1 MIRSMVTPVVWVNLL
16 FAPAIALWVHVKRHN
31 AKFALSV
38 RLLLQYAIFVACN
51 IPLTKIGIVMIRRL
65 LGREISIDSGYYTLA
80 AIFASAL
87 LPGLMDRARN
97 VYRDREKYYK
107 QWKNCLRKHSM
118 TYTQKLPVT
127 LLLILLIVVAYVIR
141 GPLEIYTGNAHEFL
155 FTLGDFLP
163 WLLTVGTVIL
173 AVAGCLLA
181 LLPDA
186 AFRLTTVLL
195 LWFGVASWVQDLFL
209 NIKLTGT
216 GGGPLDFEDLGSFVT
231 IDLLIWLVLLAGTVF
246 LCVRFKKSWFS
257 SAKLIAGALCLIQ
270 VIAIGS
276 VLLTMPEQKSV
287 GQLMSGETELQL
299 ASEENV
305 IVLVIDSVGIDNIEN
320 MMEQYPEAAAIVKDF
335 TYFDNVCSD
344 YYCTYPSITHFLTG
358 NEMDFSLSPEV
369 WLRESWNSDRCKR
382 FFDILKEAGYVNR
395 IYSEATYSNYVYG
408 GIENLVGKFE
418 NIEEVQMQIT
428 TSLLLEKL
436 LNLSAFRYLPYIWKA
451 PFEVLTSEFND
462 VAAPIEMRVPSYE
475 NEEFYQYL
483 TETKLSTDT
492 DIQKL
497 FHVQY
502 LKGMHYPWQT
512 SANAT
517 YKDGASSTETLRGTF
532 TIMQTY
538 FDQMKS
544 LGIYDDAT
552 IVVMADHCPT
562 YYGRLSCMF
571 YLKRPGESHEATQ
584 INHAPV
590 AYQDFQATI
599 LELIGCNDGSYGK
612 SFFDWHEGE
621 ERRRIIWEQRED
633 MNYPLISGL
642 TYNRYYGYV
651 YYKDAEELK
660 AHIIE
665 DEPDFNLPAMPYDDL
680 HTLPWY
686 N

>member
-1 MIRSMVTPVVWVNLL
+1 MVTPVVWVNLL

-287 GQLMSGETELQL
+287 EQLMSGETELQL

-305 IVLVIDSVGIDNIEN
+305 IVLVMDAVGIDNIEE

-335 TYFDNVCSD
+335 TCYDNVCFD
-344 YYCTYPSITHFLTG
+344 HYMTYPSMTHFLTG
-358 NEMDFSLSPEV
+358 NEMDFSKTAED
-369 WLRESWNSDRCKR
+369 WLQDSWSSDRCER
-382 FFDILKEAGYVNR
+382 FYQKLKEAKYTCRLYSLPSLTNY
-395 IYSEATYSNYVYG
+395 IYGS
-408 GIENLVGKFE
+408 IDNLEGKFDNVE
-418 NIEEVQMQIT
+418 PVQMQT
-428 TSLLLEKL
+428 NTLLLLQKL
-436 LNLSAFRYLPYIWKA
+436 LSFSIYRFLPYVWKQ
-451 PFEVLTSEFND
+451 PFEVLTTEFAE
-462 VAAPIEMRVPSYE
+462 VTTPIELRAPSFE
-475 NEEFYQYL
+475 NAEFYQYL
-483 TETKLSTDT
+483 TDTGLSTDP

-502 LKGMHYPWQT
+502 LKGLHTPQQT
-512 SANAT
+512 SAEAT
-517 YKDGASSTETLRGTF
+517 FKEEASWTETVRGVF
-532 TIMQTY
+532 TIMQAY

-552 IVVMADHCPT
+552 IIVMADHCPT
-562 YYGRLSCMF
+562 YSGRLSCMF
-571 YLKRPGESHEATQ
+571 YLKRPGESHDFTQ
-584 INHAPV
+584 FNHAPV

-599 LELIGCNDGSYGK
+599 LELIGSNDKSFGT
-612 SFFDWHEGE
+612 SFFDWHEGD
-621 ERRRIIWEQRED
+621 ERRRVVWEMIAD
-633 MNYPLISGL
+633 PNYPAVSGL
-642 TYNRYYGYV
+642 WYNRYYGYV
-651 YYKDAEELK
+651 YYKDAEELRI
-660 AHIIE
+660 HIIE
-665 DEPDFNLPAMPYDDL
+665 DGPDFDLPAMP
-680 HTLPWY
+680 WS
-686 N
+686 